1 MTESLFKKD
10 IAQDI
15 GLFKKINP
23 DLYGAWMSF
32 HDSVLTDG
40 ALSKKEKELIAV
52 AGAHITRC
60 PYCIRGRVMTAKKHG
75 ATDEEVVEAVYVAMR
90 FAMGAPFAYSSIAME
105 AYEAIEKGIPLTEG
119 HFFKKDIT
127 HEITH
132 FREASGGMSKPFMA
146 FHEKVFADG
155 ALSKKMKRGLMG
167 LACAHMTRCPYCIRG
182 CVKDALSLGATKEEM
197 AEAINVGM
205 VMAAGACYA
214 HTAIAMET
222 LGNMKAREEEKVKP
236 AVGASSGR
244 EVTANPEI
252 KAKPDIDCGC

>member
-1 MTESLFKKD
+1 MTEYMFKKD
-10 IAQDI
+10 ITQET

-32 HDSVLTDG
+32 HDSVFADG

-60 PYCIRGRVMTAKKHG
+60 PYCTRARVTVSKKHG
-75 ATDEEVVEAVYVAMR
+75 ATDEEIVEAIYVAMR

-105 AYEAIEKGIPLTEG
+105 AYEAIEKGVPLTEG

-132 FREASGGMSKPFMA
+132 FREASGVMSKPFMA

-167 LACAHMTRCPYCIRG
+167 LACAQMTRCPYCIRG
-182 CVKDALSLGATKEEM
+182 CVKDALSLGATKQEM
-197 AEAINVGM
+197 AEAINVAM
-205 VMAAGACYA
+205 IMAAGACYA
-214 HTAIAMET
+214 HTGIAMET
-222 LGNMKAREEEKVKP
+222 LGTIKTREEEKVK
-236 AVGASSGR
+236 AASGR
-244 EVTANPEI
+244 EVVDSPKM
-252 KAKPDIDCGC
+252 KAKSDIDCGC

>member
-1 MTESLFKKD
+1 MTEYMLKKD
-10 IAQDI
+10 ITQDI

-23 DLYGAWMSF
+23 DLYQAWINF
-32 HDSVLTDG
+32 HDSAFVDG

-60 PYCIRGRVMTAKKHG
+60 PYCTRARVTMSKKHG

-132 FREASGGMSKPFMA
+132 FREASGTMSKPFMA

-182 CVKDALSLGATKEEM
+182 CVKDALSLGATKQEM

-214 HTAIAMET
+214 HTGIAMET
-222 LGNMKAREEEKVKP
+222 LGAIKVREEEKIKV
-236 AVGASSGR
+236 ASGTSEGR
-244 EVTANPEI
+244 EVVASPEI

>member
-1 MTESLFKKD
+1 MTEYMFKKD
-10 IAQDI
+10 ITQDI
-15 GLFKKINP
+15 GLFKKMNT
-23 DLYGAWMSF
+23 DLYQAWMSF
-32 HDSVLTDG
+32 HDSVFTDG

-60 PYCIRGRVMTAKKHG
+60 PYCTRARVNMSKKHG
-75 ATDEEVVEAVYVAMR
+75 ATDEEIVEAVYVAMR

-127 HEITH
+127 HEIAH
-132 FREASGGMSKPFMA
+132 FRESSGTLSKPFMA

-182 CVKDALSLGATKEEM
+182 CVKDALSLGATKQEM
-197 AEAINVGM
+197 AEAINVAM
-205 VMAAGACYA
+205 IMAAGACYA
-214 HTAIAMET
+214 HTSIAMET
-222 LGNMKAREEEKVKP
+222 LGATKAREEERVK
-236 AVGASSGR
+236 AASGTSGGG
-244 EVTANPEI
+244 EVTASPEM
-252 KAKPDIDCGC
+252 KAKPNIDCGC